1 MSVKKRKEPS
11 IDIFIDKGA
20 DVKANKSKGFKNVL
34 VRIPNNVLDEISD
47 LIKIKPELNR
57 TLWIVE
63 ALREKLKREG

>member
-1 MSVKKRKEPS
+1 MSVKKRKESS
-11 IDIFIDKGA
+11 IDNFIDKGA
-20 DVKANKSKGFKNVL
+20 DVKANRSKGFKNVL